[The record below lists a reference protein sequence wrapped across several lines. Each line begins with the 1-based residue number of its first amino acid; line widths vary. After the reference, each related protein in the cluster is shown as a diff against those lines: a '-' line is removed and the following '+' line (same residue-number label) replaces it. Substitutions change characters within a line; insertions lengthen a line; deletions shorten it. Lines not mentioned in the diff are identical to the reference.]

1 MKKKYLITNFSK
13 LIFKKNSNLI
23 FENEYLKKL
32 YDEKELKNYKSSSIE
47 NLNQVYNR
55 KVDIIFCKNKIKR
68 YIQEIS
74 PILNKLNK
82 TKLKKKEWATLL
94 EYFLYISIIHLKRRF
109 ETFKKIKDKKN
120 ILVEANNHSFF
131 FENSANYKI
140 SQLENIEFNKYTN
153 YLLAKNFKLKY
164 INVLKNKKII
174 STENRTQKSIYKK
187 LFYFIFY
194 YLCIF
199 LKPIIIF
206 DGYFGK
212 KNALKIILKSNF
224 TKQH

>member
-74 PILNKLNK
+74 PILNKLNR

-94 EYFLYISIIHLKRRF
+94 EYFLYIS
-109 ETFKKIKDKKN
+109 
-120 ILVEANNHSFF
+120 
-131 FENSANYKI
+131 
-140 SQLENIEFNKYTN
+140 
-153 YLLAKNFKLKY
+153 
-164 INVLKNKKII
+164 
-174 STENRTQKSIYKK
+174 
-187 LFYFIFY
+187 
-194 YLCIF
+194 
-199 LKPIIIF
+199 
-206 DGYFGK
+206 
-212 KNALKIILKSNF
+212 
-224 TKQH
+224 